1 MWRAKWWLLVLR
13 LFCFDGKDV
22 LVVPKKQLTHVDT
35 SWHKL
40 TRVDASWHLTSH
52 TVFFWYLQLFWT
64 LFVATGTPCSMRS
77 ASSRCSTH
85 PLPPGSAAKIG
96 VDHDGCCI
104 FLLFLPS
111 MLERCCRYWLIA
123 SLVKASN
130 VGGYDFIWLHNGVES
145 EQFVVICSAKRPTKA
160 DIQTWDAFEHPN
172 PDQLCWTVVLLQSMN
187 WITTFKP

>member
-1 MWRAKWWLLVLR
+1 MESASQIIQMWRAKWWLLVLR

-52 TVFFWYLQLFWT
+52 TVFFDISNFFWT
-64 LFVATGTPCSMRS
+64 LFVATGTRCSMRS

-104 FLLFLPS
+104 FVTVSSFHVGKVLSLLIDCKPCKGEQCWRLWLY
-111 MLERCCRYWLIA
+111 MTAQWRRIRTVCRHL
-123 SLVKASN
+123 
-130 VGGYDFIWLHNGVES
+130 
-145 EQFVVICSAKRPTKA
+145 
-160 DIQTWDAFEHPN
+160 
-172 PDQLCWTVVLLQSMN
+172 
-187 WITTFKP
+187 